1 MKPEQSY
8 TTDKCSHSL
17 QTELYDIYFYASAEA
32 LCSWVVHVSV
42 TELVN
47 MLFWKRMN
55 QFWRKSA
62 QVVHGTRASNNPLL
76 GQLVKVT
83 PGQNR
88 SQKSISA
95 RFSKNYP
102 MNFHQ
107 IWHAHI
113 TVNARCVTM
122 TQIQKAR
129 SMPYEAEDKL
139 GGVVEAS
146 FSTPHPPPE
155 SSSFSSSIL

>member
-1 MKPEQSY
+1 MFLGGPCVCHRTCEHVILKTNEPILMQMS
-8 TTDKCSHSL
+8 TSCPWDKG
-17 QTELYDIYFYASAEA
+17 I
-32 LCSWVVHVSV
+32 
-42 TELVN
+42 
-47 MLFWKRMN
+47 
-55 QFWRKSA
+55 
-62 QVVHGTRASNNPLL
+62 NNPLL

-107 IWHAHI
+107 IWQAHI

-122 TQIQKAR
+122 TQIQKAGQCHTR
-129 SMPYEAEDKL
+129 LKINLEVWWRHHSQP
-139 GGVVEAS
+139 
-146 FSTPHPPPE
+146 PPPE